1 MKDSP
6 ERFIYKL
13 NIYVRSKITS
23 EHSEFSFNCYNRLVK
38 RALFCTFYFYLRF
51 LAVPHD
57 LRDLQFSSVQSLSRA
72 RLFATP

>member
-13 NIYVRSKITS
+13 NIYGRSNITS

-51 LAVPHD
+51 LAVLHD
-57 LRDLQFSSVQSLSRA
+57 LWDLQFSSVQSFSRV